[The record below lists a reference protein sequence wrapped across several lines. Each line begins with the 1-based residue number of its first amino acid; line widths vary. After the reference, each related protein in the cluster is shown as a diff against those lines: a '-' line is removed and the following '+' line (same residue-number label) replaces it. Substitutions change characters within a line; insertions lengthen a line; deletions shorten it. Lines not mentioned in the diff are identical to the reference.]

1 MFTRRCCRPDRVG
14 YNTEAVH
21 RELHRV
27 LNLILVAAAAA
38 AITALVLA
46 NTVL

>member
-38 AITALVLA
+38 ITALVLA